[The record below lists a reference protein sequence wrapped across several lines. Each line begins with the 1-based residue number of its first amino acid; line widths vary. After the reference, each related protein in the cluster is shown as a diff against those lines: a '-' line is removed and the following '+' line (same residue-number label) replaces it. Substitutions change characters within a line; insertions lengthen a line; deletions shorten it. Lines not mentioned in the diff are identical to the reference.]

1 MTESATPQLNET
13 RRKDR
18 LTSSSLD
25 IAIAFQATLG
35 DNVAH
40 AYMIEKNV
48 PSAVIDRVLE
58 GRARRVG

>member
-1 MTESATPQLNET
+1 MTESATPPANET

-18 LTSSSLD
+18 LTSSSVD

-35 DNVAH
+35 DKVAH

-48 PSAVIDRVLE
+48 PTPVIDRVLE
-58 GRARRVG
+58 RRARRGE